1 MITTRLEVPH
11 GTVSPLSTIPT
22 DTCQPA
28 LVAKIQIDDTLD
40 MTLIDQHSARDIT
53 VAWCVAIGV
62 GAAGIYDFQQ
72 GRPPKGAIN
81 LDPDAALILF
91 LAACAATIVLTKQ
104 IGMVESQYKNIIRR
118 LLLIVS
124 SVPAL
129 LADPTYSCLLIAISL
144 MDVRRRDSR
153 HVRTAL
159 TLVILSIVAVLLV
172 TEDTPRITAEFEAMI
187 GVGIAFMIITMLGDT
202 FRHLDQ
208 GIVGRTELAQLRER
222 MRIADELHDSVG
234 HHLLAASVQLQKATA
249 TRVQDPHGS
258 GKSVDLAQQAISE
271 AIADTRLIVSTM
283 RDNRSSFSVE
293 ASIRSLIKRVS
304 TDPLN
309 ITLDMQGDHE
319 TLDQPT
325 QLALYRVVQEAL
337 SNIVRHSAST
347 RAQILCVIE
356 GEQTKITIADNGC
369 GFTHGDITETGGLL
383 NMTRRIEHVGGTL
396 DIDSNS
402 SGTSI
407 IVSVP
412 R

>member
-1 MITTRLEVPH
+1 MTSRLEVPH
-11 GTVSPLSTIPT
+11 GTVPLLNSIPT

-28 LVAKIQIDDTLD
+28 LVAKIQIDDTQH
-40 MTLIDQHSARDIT
+40 MTLIDQHGTRDVT
-53 VAWCVAIGV
+53 VAWCVAISV

-72 GRPPKGAIN
+72 GQPPKGAIN

-91 LAACAATIVLTKQ
+91 IAACAATIVLAKK
-104 IGMVESQYKNIIRR
+104 IGVIESQYQNIIRR
-118 LLLIVS
+118 LLLIAS

-153 HVRTAL
+153 HVRTVL
-159 TLVILSIVAVLLV
+159 TLVILGLVATLLI

-208 GIVGRTELAQLRER
+208 GIAGRTELAKLRER
-222 MRIADELHDSVG
+222 MRLADELHDSVG

-249 TRVQDPHGS
+249 TRAQNPHGS

-283 RDNRSSFSVE
+283 RDNRSSFSIE
-293 ASIRSLIKRVS
+293 TSIRSLIKRVS
-304 TDPLN
+304 ADPLN
-309 ITLDMQGDHE
+309 VTLDMQGNHE

-347 RAQILCVIE
+347 RAQIICVIDD
-356 GEQTKITIADNGC
+356 EQTKLTIADNGC
-369 GFTHGDITETGGLL
+369 GFTHGNIAETGGLL
-383 NMTRRIEHVGGTL
+383 NMTRRIEQVGGTL

-407 IVSVP
+407 IARVP